1 MFRSLWTQILHY
13 ISRNS
18 HSVESD
24 HIPCKL
30 GVLATS
36 LFAISDDFK
45 IIYGKFERNEVT
57 FILNFDQF
65 EVIFFGSEV
74 ACLSFIFQ
82 FCIFTVMKFRYAG
95 PFRRTLLKKHS
106 VSQHET
112 YVNQILC

>member
-1 MFRSLWTQILHY
+1 M
-13 ISRNS
+13 
-18 HSVESD
+18 ESD
-24 HIPCKL
+24 QIRSKT
-30 GVLATS
+30 GVLAT
-36 LFAISDDFK
+36 LLLALSDDFK

-112 YVNQILC
+112 YLNQFLC

>member
-1 MFRSLWTQILHY
+1 M
-13 ISRNS
+13 
-18 HSVESD
+18 ESD
-24 HIPCKL
+24 LIPCKT
-30 GVLATS
+30 GVLAT
-36 LFAISDDFK
+36 LLLALCDDFK

-74 ACLSFIFQ
+74 GSLSFIFQ
-82 FCIFTVMKFRYAG
+82 FCFFTVMKFRYAG

-112 YVNQILC
+112 YLNQFLC